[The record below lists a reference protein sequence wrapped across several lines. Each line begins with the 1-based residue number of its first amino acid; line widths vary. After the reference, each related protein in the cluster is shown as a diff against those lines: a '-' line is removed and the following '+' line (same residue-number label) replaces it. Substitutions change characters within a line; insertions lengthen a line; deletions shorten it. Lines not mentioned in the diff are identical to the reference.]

1 MVRGVEVAAVAWVAL
16 NGMLLL
22 ELLALT
28 VLERRGVLHRRKKA
42 ASELPDPHRE
52 RA

>member
-1 MVRGVEVAAVAWVAL
+1 VVRGVEVAAVACLAL

-22 ELLALT
+22 ELFART
-28 VLERRGVLHRRKKA
+28 VLERRGAPHRGKKA